1 MVDESSSFAEEL
13 EQYLD
18 QASFDVPK
26 PGELR
31 KGIIVSISQQ
41 GVIIDLG
48 IKRDGLVPPNDLQ
61 ELSKEERAAL
71 QVDDE
76 VMVSVVST
84 RDQESLLVSLYKAR
98 VIEDWERAEAFKES
112 GEVFEV
118 EIEGYNKGGLICPFG
133 RLRGFIPLSHMVGFS
148 RGLDERERQRRMAK
162 LRGDKIAIKII
173 EVDRQRQRLVFSQR
187 EGQKEWDAERKK
199 AFIETLTPGDVLHG
213 RVRSLQDFGAFIDL
227 GPADGLVHISELA
240 WYRVAHPRDV
250 IKVGEEVD
258 VQVMRV
264 DPEKL
269 RISLTRKPLLTNPW
283 SMAEEKYQVGQ
294 LVEGR
299 IVRITDYG
307 AFVQLEPGIEGLL
320 HASQLARMP
329 VSNPRDFVAD
339 GETHL
344 LRIISVQ
351 SKRQRIGLSLKQVSY
366 QEQIDWM
373 TKQAQAVEV
382 VEEAVVVAETVSE
395 DHAVIAGTTDEG
407 DTIVAAV
414 DSVEVDTVVV
424 DVKSDGDVIVAE
436 DDVVETHATAVEI
449 KSDGEV
455 IGTETDVI
463 TEHAV
468 VDEVTPDGEVIHE
481 EIDTVIEHTVI
492 TDVKPDGETIV
503 EEIDTVAKH
512 VEVTDTTPDGETI
525 IEEIDVVAVHDVIN
539 DTKANGETIVEEIE
553 AVTEHAVVA
562 DILPDGETIIAEV
575 DTTVVHD
582 VVVDTLPDGETVVEE
597 VETVVEHTVVA
608 DILPDGEAVAEEVTV
623 VEEHVTDVLIDP
635 DGEIEAVIESDVV
648 VVDDTIIDDEND
660 ESA

>member
-1 MVDESSSFAEEL
+1 MVDENSSFAEEL

-71 QVDDE
+71 HVDDE

-84 RDQESLLVSLYKAR
+84 HDQDSLLVSLYKAR
-98 VIEDWERAEAFKES
+98 VIEDWERAEALKES

-133 RLRGFIPLSHMVGFS
+133 RLRGFIPLSHMTGFS

-162 LRGDKIAIKII
+162 LRGDMIAIKII
-173 EVDRQRQRLVFSQR
+173 EVDSQRQRLVFSQR
-187 EGQKEWDAERKK
+187 EGQKEWDSERKRE
-199 AFIETLTPGDVLHG
+199 FIQTLSPGDVLHG

-250 IKVGEEVD
+250 VKVGEEID

-264 DPEKL
+264 DPEKM

-283 SMAEEKYQVGQ
+283 AAAEEKYQIGQ

-320 HASQLARMP
+320 HVSQLARTP
-329 VSNPRDFVAD
+329 VQNPREIVAD

-344 LRIISVQ
+344 LRVISVQ
-351 SKRQRIGLSLKQVSY
+351 AKRQRIGLSLKQVSY

-373 TKQAQAVEV
+373 TTQSAAAAIAEA
-382 VEEAVVVAETVSE
+382 EEEIVVAETVTEDSAIVAEVSE
-395 DHAVIAGTTDEG
+395 DG
-407 DTIVAAV
+407 DTVVAEI
-414 DSVEVDTVVV
+414 DTVEVDTVVV
-424 DVKSDGDVIVAE
+424 DVKSDGDVTVAE
-436 DDVVETHATAVEI
+436 DDIVATHVDAVEV
-449 KSDGEV
+449 KADGET
-455 IGTETDVI
+455 IATQSDIT
-463 TEHAV
+463 TEHV
-468 VDEVTPDGEVIHE
+468 VIDEVTPAGETIHE
-481 EIDTVIEHTVI
+481 EIDTVTEHTVT
-492 TDVKPDGETIV
+492 TDVKADGETIIEEIDTVSEHVATIDAMPDGETIV
-503 EEIDTVAKH
+503 EEI
-512 VEVTDTTPDGETI
+512 ES
-525 IEEIDVVAVHDVIN
+525 VAVHDTIV
-539 DTKANGETIVEEIE
+539 DTLADGETLVEEID
-553 AVTEHAVVA
+553 AAAEHIAVA
-562 DILPDGETIIAEV
+562 DSLPDGEVI
-575 DTTVVHD
+575 
-582 VVVDTLPDGETVVEE
+582 VEE
-597 VETVVEHTVVA
+597 VTA
-608 DILPDGEAVAEEVTV
+608 I
-623 VEEHVTDVLIDP
+623 EEHVTDV
-635 DGEIEAVIESDVV
+635 VIETDVAAIE
-648 VVDDTIIDDEND
+648 DTIIEELSDED
-660 ESA
+660 